1 MTKKNSVLKNIIHI
15 AFSQGI
21 SLMASIVTSIL
32 LPKILNIEGY
42 GFFRIF
48 TLYLSYTALLHFGFI
63 DGILLR
69 FAGTDYESL
78 PKKEVR
84 TYSRFYIVMQLIIG
98 VVILLS
104 SFFAPDKDYRFIIM
118 MMGVDMVAINITSY
132 YQFLSQATKRFRE
145 YAMKNLFLSG
155 VKAVFVLLLFGL
167 HILLHWQISYRVYL
181 VFLVAFDC
189 LMLGWYLLIYHDI
202 TLGKGEALSHLKK
215 PLRSLFETG
224 ILLTVAYQASH
235 LIHMLDRQFVSLLY
249 PVETYAVYAFS
260 YHLVTLISTMV
271 SSIAIVMFPML
282 KKSGKEEIQKNY
294 STILSGVCAI
304 IGGALVLYYPLVAF
318 IGWFLPEYTA
328 SIAYLKIILPCILY
342 TGSISVVMFTFV
354 KVLNENFRF
363 FRNSLLILGLGFLL
377 NCVAQWA
384 FHSPKAISY
393 ASLVTMA
400 VWFILEGHH
409 LKKLVNLSYIK
420 EFFYV
425 LAVTLGFLGIV
436 QFVPQMLL
444 GMGCYLVFFLAITL
458 SFYPKLPKQ
467 ALSFL
472 QKK

>member
-1 MTKKNSVLKNIIHI
+1 M
-15 AFSQGI
+15 
-21 SLMASIVTSIL
+21 
-32 LPKILNIEGY
+32 
-42 GFFRIF
+42 
-48 TLYLSYTALLHFGFI
+48 
-63 DGILLR
+63 
-69 FAGTDYESL
+69 
-78 PKKEVR
+78 
-84 TYSRFYIVMQLIIG
+84 
-98 VVILLS
+98 
-104 SFFAPDKDYRFIIM
+104 
-118 MMGVDMVAINITSY
+118 
-132 YQFLSQATKRFRE
+132 
-145 YAMKNLFLSG
+145 
-155 VKAVFVLLLFGL
+155 
-167 HILLHWQISYRVYL
+167 
-181 VFLVAFDC
+181 
-189 LMLGWYLLIYHDI
+189 
-202 TLGKGEALSHLKK
+202 
-215 PLRSLFETG
+215 
-224 ILLTVAYQASH
+224 
-235 LIHMLDRQFVSLLY
+235 
-249 PVETYAVYAFS
+249 
-260 YHLVTLISTMV
+260 ISTMV

-282 KKSGKEEIQKNY
+282 KKSGKEELQKNY

-328 SIAYLKIILPCILY
+328 SVAYLKIILPCILY

-409 LKKLVNLSYIK
+409 LKKLVNLSYMK